1 MKNMLKNIAVALLLN
16 YASADVITVQ
26 ADQSQ
31 STLQYLKEKVFG
43 RDYKEGLI
51 ELDLNLAQ
59 EKREYLSEAA

>member
-16 YASADVITVQ
+16 YASADVIPVQ